1 MTKKNILIRG
11 VDDSVYRRAKAVA
24 ASKGVTLGN
33 AVAEALSDW
42 ARKAENADIDA
53 EVESNLKFVRTSW
66 NKIEPSRG
74 KAVVVAGGRL
84 QGVFPTYEEARSAA
98 SKRKIALVFVVDK
111 PPIEREIEFGSEL
124 EV

>member
-74 KAVVVAGGRL
+74 KAVVVAG
-84 QGVFPTYEEARSAA
+84 
-98 SKRKIALVFVVDK
+98 
-111 PPIEREIEFGSEL
+111 
-124 EV
+124 